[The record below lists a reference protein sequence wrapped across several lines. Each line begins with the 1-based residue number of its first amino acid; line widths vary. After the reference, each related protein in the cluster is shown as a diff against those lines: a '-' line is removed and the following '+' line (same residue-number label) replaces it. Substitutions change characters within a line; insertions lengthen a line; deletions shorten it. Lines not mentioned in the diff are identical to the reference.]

1 MTACIDVA
9 LQCNQVDNCSEGED
23 EVGCAFECQN
33 GEVECLNNIRR
44 TCVGGTWENIE
55 DCMNFDCRVVGD
67 DTACIDPNPPVCE
80 ADETRCE
87 NNVFERCEGGQWQI
101 GEDCKDFVCRNIP
114 DQGFGCVNPDDI
126 GCADGFR
133 RCDLENNRRQVC
145 REDMWVVEEEC
156 NGDTECRFIDATTT
170 ECFDPNAAVCQ
181 DGQEQCNGD
190 RPEVCVNGQWAPG
203 VACAEGFVCQE
214 SQPGVTECVEFA
226 GCDAGTER
234 CNARGQRER
243 CTDNSWT
250 FLAECPNGLT
260 CTVLDD
266 GRSDCIVVAVCANG
280 EQRCEQN
287 WREECVDGQWVQ
299 QSFCGNQRCELSVD
313 GDAQCGAVAGCQEG
327 AQRCNFLD
335 NIPETCTNGNWVEG
349 NWCGDDAECTE
360 VDGRAECVDPNACV
374 EGAARCLNDTRQIC
388 RNRNWVDEPCGNGE
402 QCAERD
408 GGAICEVLDPCA
420 ACGDEFDRVCGAD
433 GNTYQN
439 DCQATCR
446 QVAVAHRG
454 ACCINNEQYS
464 RCFLG
469 RCATCAEVDPTRPVF
484 NPDDGT
490 CGRCA
495 DVTPAFDEA
504 RQQCVTCVEIDMN
517 QPYWNANTSSCEA
530 CPNDR
535 PLWNNAECVA
545 CPADQPVW
553 DADASRC
560 EACPQDQPVFNE
572 NARLCEAC
580 QGKYPGLQPGHRS
593 MRSMCDAETCLEC
606 SDQSV

>member
-1 MTACIDVA
+1 MRCNRAVDCPDERDEAGCPACSDREIEQICDDVCGGGNPARPAGCEDIQCDCPEPECDFDRDCADGQRCENRQCEVCECEPAGQNQEVCGSDGQTYNSPCLARCARIDVVANGACEPVVECPPEDDSCAFVCRGLRPPLPEGCVQPPSCHCPEPSCANTEIECNDGTCIDVA

-299 QSFCGNQRCELSVD
+299 QSF
-313 GDAQCGAVAGCQEG
+313 
-327 AQRCNFLD
+327 
-335 NIPETCTNGNWVEG
+335 
-349 NWCGDDAECTE
+349 
-360 VDGRAECVDPNACV
+360 
-374 EGAARCLNDTRQIC
+374 
-388 RNRNWVDEPCGNGE
+388 
-402 QCAERD
+402 
-408 GGAICEVLDPCA
+408 
-420 ACGDEFDRVCGAD
+420 
-433 GNTYQN
+433 
-439 DCQATCR
+439 
-446 QVAVAHRG
+446 
-454 ACCINNEQYS
+454 
-464 RCFLG
+464 
-469 RCATCAEVDPTRPVF
+469 
-484 NPDDGT
+484 
-490 CGRCA
+490 
-495 DVTPAFDEA
+495 
-504 RQQCVTCVEIDMN
+504 
-517 QPYWNANTSSCEA
+517 
-530 CPNDR
+530 
-535 PLWNNAECVA
+535 
-545 CPADQPVW
+545 
-553 DADASRC
+553 
-560 EACPQDQPVFNE
+560 
-572 NARLCEAC
+572 
-580 QGKYPGLQPGHRS
+580 
-593 MRSMCDAETCLEC
+593 AETNAAN
-606 SDQSV
+606 